1 MEDDNA
7 RPDRDLPGQP
17 TPNRTQTVPTLVA
30 PPLLAEQG
38 PASEFVCPGCGR
50 PLAITLHSDM
60 CFAEAQVY
68 CADCERDYQERRGR
82 WAPGAGGEKE
92 AR

>member
-7 RPDRDLPGQP
+7 RADRDSPGGP
-17 TPNRTQTVPTLVA
+17 TPDPTQIVPALVVS
-30 PPLLAEQG
+30 PLLAEQA
-38 PASEFVCPGCGR
+38 PVSEFVCPGCGR
-50 PLAITLHSDM
+50 PLAITLRSDM

-82 WAPGAGGEKE
+82 WAPGTRGEAE
-92 AR
+92 AQ